1 MSGGGKGAG
10 ASCPQLD
17 VRGGT
22 PRFLWVLWAWPI
34 SEVASLETLESASI
48 LVEGRLLRFCDLEVG
63 LISAIGAD

>member
-1 MSGGGKGAG
+1 
-10 ASCPQLD
+10 LD